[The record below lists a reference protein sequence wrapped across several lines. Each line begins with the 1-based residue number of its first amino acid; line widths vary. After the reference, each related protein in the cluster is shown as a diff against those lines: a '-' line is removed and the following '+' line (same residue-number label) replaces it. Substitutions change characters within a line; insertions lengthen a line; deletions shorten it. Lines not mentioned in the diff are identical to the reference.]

1 MEPGN
6 NINGETKYIEP
17 SHMEELS
24 HILIQMEKV
33 NMSGQQKIIGNHLG
47 KETGWQIFERI
58 AKEKIVAKGS
68 LNLKSLDVRKCR
80 IETHSAQKLQ
90 QALSSKVELILDN
103 EKTRIGEDGNV
114 TCCCVCSK

>member
-1 MEPGN
+1 MEPEK
-6 NINGETKYIEP
+6 NIIGETKYIEP

-58 AKEKIVAKGS
+58 AKEKIS
-68 LNLKSLDVRKCR
+68 Y
-80 IETHSAQKLQ
+80 
-90 QALSSKVELILDN
+90 
-103 EKTRIGEDGNV
+103 TRILKALLLSTIATLNSPMDLQVWMERESLIE
-114 TCCCVCSK
+114 CVLQLTVQQEISVFKILNGI